1 MAAGPHLGSNTQIY
15 NLPPTGWLHK
25 GADAEE
31 HLDHVATQTE
41 RTNIH
46 KAEKVSYVQGQVP
59 LLLMRRVQAEESLGI
74 SLVDDRLT
82 PCYVLL
88 RRH

>member
-1 MAAGPHLGSNTQIY
+1 MAAGPHLGSNTQVY

-46 KAEKVSYVQGQVP
+46 KAEKVS
-59 LLLMRRVQAEESLGI
+59 
-74 SLVDDRLT
+74 
-82 PCYVLL
+82 
-88 RRH
+88 